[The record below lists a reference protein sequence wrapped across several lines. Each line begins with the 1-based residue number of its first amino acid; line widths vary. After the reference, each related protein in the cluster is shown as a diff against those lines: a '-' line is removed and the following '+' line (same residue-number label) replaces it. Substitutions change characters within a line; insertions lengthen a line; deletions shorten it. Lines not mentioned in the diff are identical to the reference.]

1 MELSNSNKLFRNI
14 KNNRW
19 QHEFSERDKI
29 GAGGFASVYKAKNC
43 YDDHSYAVKK
53 IKLQFKDNRKNF
65 EQELQKVLDEAKF
78 LAKLKHDNILRYYGS
93 WLEATTRPNKVTRRN
108 LTLKPSRFKREKE
121 NFNGLNRIDCYCDSD
136 REYDYSNG
144 DESPLVIFGDP
155 DGPVGDCDSPLQV
168 CNKIEKLPCKDSFFP
183 KRPSKFNSRRS
194 IHCQNESLKIETN
207 MRAVASEPE
216 GCSTPLVRGEKLEN
230 VKLFIQTEL
239 CSDTLESY
247 IDSRNELLVQLKK
260 QSEEEYL
267 KKKREFF
274 REGLVFS
281 KQILKGLAYIHSH
294 FVVHRDLKPSNIFIA
309 NKVCKIGDFGLVKP
323 LESSL
328 FAVETSP
335 FTEDGEKIVACMGD
349 SFQNST
355 SADLNC
361 LHSKRS
367 SSDASCEKDKANF
380 SSEDEAHITKNIGT
394 RMYASPEQWMADKG
408 IFDYRADIFSLGVTF
423 LLLFHPMSTYMER
436 TDIIKDSKEG
446 KIPEAFEK
454 ELPDI
459 AAIIKKMLSL
469 EPTARPSIEKIV
481 QALKLPSQIRSQL
494 CGSIKFRKE
503 NALRW
508 RKKYFK
514 LIDGNL
520 HLFHNEKDTKA
531 ENIYTLSHWD
541 ILLAEHDCT
550 TTSQRPQANGI
561 SIISKEKCIKL
572 DNADQFGCEIKSENS
587 DGIEELF
594 KAFQE
599 SKIAY

>member
-1 MELSNSNKLFRNI
+1 
-14 KNNRW
+14 
-19 QHEFSERDKI
+19 
-29 GAGGFASVYKAKNC
+29 VYKAKNC
-43 YDDHSYAVKK
+43 YDDHFYAVKK
-53 IKLQFKDNRKNF
+53 IKLQFQDIRKNF

-93 WLEATTRPNKVTRRN
+93 WLEATTRPNKPLKVNPRN
-108 LTLKPSRFKREKE
+108 LALKPSIFKREKE
-121 NFNGLNRIDCYCDSD
+121 NVNSLNQNDCFCDSD

-144 DESPLVIFGDP
+144 DDSPLVIFGDP
-155 DGPVGDCDSPLQV
+155 DGPLGDCDSPLQI
-168 CNKIEKLPCKDSFFP
+168 CNKPEKKLPCKETCFP
-183 KRPSKFNSRRS
+183 KRLSKFPPRRS
-194 IHCQNESLKIETN
+194 TFYHNESLKIQTN

-239 CSDTLESY
+239 CSDTLETY

-260 QSEEEYL
+260 QNQEEYL
-267 KKKREFF
+267 KKKREFL
-274 REGLVFS
+274 REGLIFA
-281 KQILKGLAYIHSH
+281 KQVLKGLAYIHSH

-309 NKVCKIGDFGLVKP
+309 NKICKIGDFGLVKP
-323 LESSL
+323 LESL
-328 FAVETSP
+328 FPVDCSP
-335 FTEDGEKIVACMGD
+335 FTEDGEKIVASLGD

-361 LHSKRS
+361 IHSKRS
-367 SSDASCEKDKANF
+367 SSDASFEKEKAAF
-380 SSEDEAHITKNIGT
+380 SSEDEAHITKDVGT

-436 TDIIKDSKEG
+436 TDIIKNSKEG
-446 KIPEAFEK
+446 KIPETLEK

-469 EPTARPSIEKIV
+469 DPASRPSIEKIV
-481 QALKLPSQIRSQL
+481 QSLKLPSQMRSQL
-494 CGSIKFRKE
+494 CGTIKFRKE

-508 RKKYFK
+508 RKKSFK

-520 HLFHNEKDTKA
+520 HLFHNERDTKA

-541 ILLAEHDCT
+541 IIMTEHDCAPVN
-550 TTSQRPQANGI
+550 QRSPKPETKTPNPEHELNGI
-561 SIISKEKCIKL
+561 APPSPIKEKCIKF
-572 DNADQFGCEIKSENS
+572 DNADQFGCEIKSENP

-599 SKIAY
+599 SKNAY